1 MGWWLWDSELG
12 QGKRGLRWGEGGEG
26 KEVGVRT
33 QLRSRGGWGI
43 WEEEGRKAEQGDGGG
58 GGGHEEGGQRRHWKE
73 KERSISGRQR
83 GTKEK
88 SWGSTLAIQGS
99 GDDLAL
105 HGPDRPAGIPLDLA

>member
-43 WEEEGRKAEQGDGGG
+43 WEEEGRKAEQGDGGPRG
-58 GGGHEEGGQRRHWKE
+58 RWTE
-73 KERSISGRQR
+73 KTLERKR
-83 GTKEK
+83 EK
-88 SWGSTLAIQGS
+88 HQWEA
-99 GDDLAL
+99 
-105 HGPDRPAGIPLDLA
+105 AGNEREKLGKHTSYPGE